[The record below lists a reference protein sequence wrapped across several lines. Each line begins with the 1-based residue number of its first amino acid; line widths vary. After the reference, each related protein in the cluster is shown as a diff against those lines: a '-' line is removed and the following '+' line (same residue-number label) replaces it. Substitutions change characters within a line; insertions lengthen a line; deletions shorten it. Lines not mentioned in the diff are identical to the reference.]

1 MESQP
6 QHCLVVVPHQLL
18 EGSTIAALRF
28 ADQ

>member
-1 MESQP
+1 MNGQP
-6 QHCLVVVPHQLL
+6 EHGLVVVPHQLL